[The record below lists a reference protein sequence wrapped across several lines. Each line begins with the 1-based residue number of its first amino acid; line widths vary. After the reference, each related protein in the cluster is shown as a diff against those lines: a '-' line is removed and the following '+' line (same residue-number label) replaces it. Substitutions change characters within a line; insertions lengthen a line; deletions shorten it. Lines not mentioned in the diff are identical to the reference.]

1 MVLIIENKRKEGKN
15 TNIIKFKVQS
25 MIHLYFFS
33 KKKKISSSVLW
44 YLEIPNLFN
53 KKKERK
59 KEIPSTK
66 QKPKNSITIT
76 NIEENGT

>member
-33 KKKKISSSVLW
+33 KKKKFLPAFFDIW
-44 YLEIPNLFN
+44 RFQIYLTR
-53 KKKERK
+53 KKKEK
-59 KEIPSTK
+59 KKFHLQSKSLKIQLQSQT
-66 QKPKNSITIT
+66 
-76 NIEENGT
+76 